1 MTDQPIALPPSTGWF
16 QVLHQIVDSG
26 ALARMHISAAA
37 LYIAIKRYVDYQT
50 GYAEVSNERL
60 LKATGV
66 SKPTFYKAR
75 KSLQENGLITVIE
88 KHFPT
93 RYVVHEQILYYDAD
107 RTPVASTVFPY
118 IPSQLSSILKAL
130 KSHTLTLDQ
139 LGTTVTIGAV
149 NIQIV
154 NAVAPTPV
162 DNGQADDRGGNTLYR
177 RGSVVD
183 RKGSGFAPYKDKK
196 S

>member
-1 MTDQPIALPPSTGWF
+1 MTNQPIALPPSTGWF

-60 LKATGV
+60 LKAMGV

-75 KSLQENGLITVIE
+75 RSLQENGLITVIE
-88 KHFPT
+88 KRFPT
-93 RYVVHEQILYYDAD
+93 RYIVHEQILYYDAD
-107 RTPVASTVFPY
+107 RTPVASKVFQY
-118 IPSQLSSILKAL
+118 IPSQLSNVLKVL
-130 KSHTLTLDQ
+130 KTQPLTLDQ

-149 NIQIV
+149 NIQII
-154 NAVAPTPV
+154 NAVTPTPV
-162 DNGQADDRGGNTLYR
+162 D
-177 RGSVVD
+177 
-183 RKGSGFAPYKDKK
+183 KGK
-196 S
+196 SR

>member
-50 GYAEVSNERL
+50 GYAEVSNARL
-60 LKATGV
+60 LKAMGV

-75 KSLQENGLITVIE
+75 RSLQENGLITVIE
-88 KHFPT
+88 NRSPT
-93 RYVVHEQILYYDAD
+93 RYVVHEKILYYDAE
-107 RTPVASTVFPY
+107 RTPVASTVFQY
-118 IPSQLSSILKAL
+118 IPSQLSNVLKAL

-154 NAVAPTPV
+154 NAAASASV
-162 DNGQADDRGGNTLYR
+162 DKGER
-177 RGSVVD
+177 R
-183 RKGSGFAPYKDKK
+183 
-196 S
+196 